1 MKRIFLALL
10 LFPISALS
18 WDGFDYESGTN
29 VEIEKGNLVRPGREI
44 EYFDYGSG
52 QYKSGEV
59 ESIRRSGRSVEVE
72 VLDNES
78 GEIRTFD
85 MDGR

>member
-1 MKRIFLALL
+1 MKRICLVMLL
-10 LFPISALS
+10 LPLSAWS
-18 WDGFDYESGTN
+18 WDGFDYESGSN

-72 VLDNES
+72 VLDNET